1 MQEKQ
6 DLNDIK
12 LVIKPDPICQT
23 CGKHPRHSGRN
34 SLVDWMSSWNSCKC
48 ATSAVSKAVSS
59 SSEPTE
65 HSLPANV
72 CNAGDMVA
80 RHYQVIECLGSGG
93 MSVVYKA
100 RHVLMDKIVAV
111 KLLLPNAIPSQKMVL
126 RMQQEAK
133 AISRLRHENIVQ
145 VSEFGLDDK
154 GLPYLVMDYV
164 TGKALSNLIE
174 KQEKLPLE
182 DCFKI
187 TIQVASGLEHA
198 HAEGIYHRDIKP
210 DNIIITTENGKETA
224 KIVDFGIAKL
234 ADNTSQNLTQTGEL
248 FGSPL
253 YMSPEQCRGKNADHR
268 SDIYS
273 LGCVLYEC
281 IFGRPPFISDSRLTT
296 MMMHISDKPQI
307 NEKICG
313 APLKVVL
320 EKCLVKDL
328 SLRYQSAA
336 ELKADL
342 VHAQN
347 GITPAK
353 IASRL
358 VREQLSAKQIV
369 LAAVIAATIGSALIG
384 SYILTATK
392 APEAEKEK
400 QVMLP
405 TPDQLKKY
413 GYTSLGGTADDFA
426 KGREPPHVVRPLS
439 TAQADD
445 AYAQA
450 DFFDNSTRQYFNNGQ
465 YEKAIPLLEF
475 SAKTYKEGGRHY
487 NNDPEIETVY
497 LGGAHYHLAQC
508 HQMLG
513 HWDEAIVH
521 YRECFRLYNKVKLK
535 LALYEGAVS
544 GYADVL
550 EHIGKTDEAD
560 KMLQQYRDTG
570 KVTKLF

>member
-1 MQEKQ
+1 MTEKQ
-6 DLNDIK
+6 DFK
-12 LVIKPDPICQT
+12 EPELVTKPDFNCQT
-23 CGKHPRHSGRN
+23 CGKHLRQTGGN
-34 SLVDWMSSWNSCKC
+34 SLIGWMSGWNSCKC
-48 ATSAVSKAVSS
+48 PKAITKVVSS
-59 SSEPTE
+59 SSESTTS
-65 HSLPANV
+65 SLPADV
-72 CNAGDMVA
+72 LQAGAMVA

-100 RHVLMDKIVAV
+100 RHVLMDKVVAV

-164 TGKALSNLIE
+164 TGKPLSSLIE
-174 KQEKLPLE
+174 TEQKLTLEK
-182 DCFKI
+182 CFDI
-187 TIQVASGLEHA
+187 TIQVAAGLEHA
-198 HAEGIYHRDIKP
+198 HASGIVHRDIKP
-210 DNIIITTENGKETA
+210 DNIIITSENGKEIA

-234 ADNTSQNLTQTGEL
+234 SDNPSQALTQTGEL

-273 LGCVLYEC
+273 LGCVLFEC
-281 IFGRPPFISDSRLTT
+281 IFGKPPFISDSRLTT

-320 EKCLVKDL
+320 EKCLVKDV
-328 SLRYQSAA
+328 SLRYQSAT
-336 ELKADL
+336 ELRADL
-342 VHAQN
+342 LAAQN

-358 VREQLSAKQIV
+358 VREQLSVKQIV
-369 LAAVIAATIGSALIG
+369 LSVAFAATIGGALVA
-384 SYILTATK
+384 SYMLTATK
-392 APEAEKEK
+392 LSDIQEENHG
-400 QVMLP
+400 VRLP
-405 TPDQLKKY
+405 TPDELKKS
-413 GYTSLGGTADDFA
+413 GYTSLGGHADDFA
-426 KGREPPHVVRPLS
+426 KGHEPPHVVRHLS
-439 TAQADD
+439 TSQADD

-450 DFFDNSTRQYFNNGQ
+450 DFFDQSTKQYFNNGQ

-475 SAKTYKEGGRHY
+475 STQTYKEGGRHY
-487 NNDPEIETVY
+487 NNDPEIETAY
-497 LGGAHYHLAQC
+497 LAGAHYHLAQC

-513 HWDEAIVH
+513 HWDQALIH

-550 EHIGKTDEAD
+550 ERIGKTDEAD
-560 KMLQQYRDTG
+560 RMLQQYRDTG
-570 KVTKLF
+570 KVTTLY